1 MFRKTLTFLFLFYIL
16 KSFGQNDPY
25 GTFDGKFSH
34 GNFATELQLEIKNSN
49 GTDGIFFT
57 SPDQNAYGIPARE
70 VSIESD
76 SVRFVLQS
84 DFFRYE
90 FAGVVQNDMLRIEL
104 RIDNKKFPF
113 QLSRKTVVDQDP
125 IKTED
130 ISFRSGS
137 NLLYGTIYNPVKSN
151 GKALYLV
158 TSSGNQDRSASRAEA
173 LYFASSG
180 YVTFH
185 IDKRGTGK
193 SEGNWEE
200 ASIEELCADDLEAIS
215 YLADHNNLNFCN
227 IGLIGSSQGAAKV
240 PYLLSSLPE
249 LGFGILVSC
258 PASTLLE
265 SDLNF
270 WKNRTREH
278 LSEEDLIRAETIQRS
293 VFECIAGD
301 LSKEELKTVLEK
313 VKNEPWMSQV
323 WVPEL
328 DALTVDKK
336 LNYTPIPYF
345 QDLTQPLL
353 VIQGGSDEI
362 IPSQSLKIIQDRTE
376 KNNTKSKYLLIEKAD
391 HAMKFAGESD
401 FPDWPSIHPDYRR
414 NVSEWLE
421 RLHP

>member
-1 MFRKTLTFLFLFYIL
+1 MFRKTFAFLFLFNIMN
-16 KSFGQNDPY
+16 SFGQNDPY

-34 GNFATELQLEIKNSN
+34 GNFTTELQLEIRNSN
-49 GTDGIFFT
+49 GTDRVFFS

-76 SVRFVLQS
+76 SVGFVLQS

-90 FAGVVQNDMLRIEL
+90 FAGVVKNDMLRIEL
-104 RIDNKKFPF
+104 RIDNQKFPF
-113 QLSRKTVVDQDP
+113 QLSRKTVMDQDP

-137 NLLYGTIYNPVKSN
+137 NLLSGTIYYPEQNN
-151 GKALYLV
+151 GKALYIV

-173 LYFASSG
+173 LFFARSG

-193 SEGNWEE
+193 SEGNWQE

-215 YLADHNNLNFCN
+215 YLADHNNLNFSN

-293 VFECIAGD
+293 VFQCIAGD
-301 LSKEELKTVLEK
+301 LSKETLKTVLEK

-328 DALTVDKK
+328 DAVTVDKK

-353 VIQGGSDEI
+353 VIQGSADEI

-376 KNNTKSKYLLIEKAD
+376 KNNTKSKYLWIEKAD
-391 HAMKFAGESD
+391 HAMMFTGKSD
-401 FPDWPSIHPDYRR
+401 FPYWPSIHPDYRR
-414 NVSEWLE
+414 SVSEWLE